1 MNILNIVRVE
11 IYWDLSLSANKN
23 CMVVKG
29 LMRTSNVYGD
39 IKFRGDKFNE
49 MKLFFINRYFGYCIN
64 GGLIDYS
71 FENLIELL
79 KD

>member
-1 MNILNIVRVE
+1 
-11 IYWDLSLSANKN
+11 
-23 CMVVKG
+23 
-29 LMRTSNVYGD
+29 MRTSNVYGD